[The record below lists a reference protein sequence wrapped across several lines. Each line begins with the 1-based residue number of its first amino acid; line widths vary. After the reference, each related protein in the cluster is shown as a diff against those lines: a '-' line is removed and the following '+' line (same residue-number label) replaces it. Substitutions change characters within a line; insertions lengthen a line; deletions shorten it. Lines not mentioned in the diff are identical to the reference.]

1 VGEAGAEAEAEAE
14 TVLAGG
20 VKIHTESMEMG
31 PVPVVMRGG
40 QGAPLPTGYSRGP
53 PRTRGS
59 GAGYA
64 SHA

>member
-1 VGEAGAEAEAEAE
+1 MV
-14 TVLAGG
+14 AGG